1 MKQIQ
6 IRYDKDIPDDKAMMY
21 AAAALKGEEQRTGIV
36 TFKDGTVL
44 WFSDRA
50 KNIAITITKE

>member
-6 IRYDKDIPDDKAMMY
+6 IRYDNDIPDDKAMRY
-21 AAAALKGEEQRTGIV
+21 AAAALKGAEQRTGIV
-36 TFKDGTVL
+36 TFVDGTVV

-50 KNIAITITKE
+50 KNIALTITTG